1 MLNMINNILRKT
13 KRLPFEDDD
22 LISLLKKKYPHK
34 ESRFYYGNK
43 RYAADALDCHAAPGT
58 LEVSL
63 LLLADMLRKKS
74 GNNRL
79 LNLGGGTGHVSGML
93 QDIGFDVVNS
103 DIGIE
108 KEDERNVRFDLNG
121 DGQFP
126 FASETFDFIMC
137 QEVIEHIENPWKLLR
152 TANRVLKKGGFLFLT
167 TPNILSQRSKK
178 IFNKT
183 GYFHWF
189 TPKNL
194 AYHINPLPHWEIEHI
209 AGKTGFALKELR
221 GNAEYFFGRGEGFPR
236 SVIIAKSECLIFIM
250 AKEG

>member
-1 MLNMINNILRKT
+1 MIRDIIGKI
-13 KRLPFEDDD
+13 KKVSFEDDD

-34 ESRFYYGNK
+34 ERRFYYGNK
-43 RYAADALDCHAAPGT
+43 RYAADTLDCHAAPGT
-58 LEVSL
+58 VEVSL
-63 LLLADMLRKKS
+63 LLLADMLQKNS
-74 GNNRL
+74 GNNKM
-79 LNLGGGTGHVSGML
+79 LNLGGGTGHVSGIL
-93 QDIGFDVVNS
+93 QELGFDVVNS

-108 KEDERNVRFDLNG
+108 KEDKRNVRFDLNG
-121 DGQFP
+121 DSQLP

-137 QEVIEHIENPWKLLR
+137 QEVIEHIENPWKLFR

-167 TPNILSQRSKK
+167 TPNILSERSKK
-178 IFNKT
+178 IFDKT

-194 AYHINPLPHWEIEHI
+194 AYHINPMPYWEIEHI

-221 GNAEYFFGRGEGFPR
+221 GNAEYFFGKGEGFPKSR
-236 SVIIAKSECLIFIM
+236 IIAKSECLIFIM